1 MTATWIR
8 RAVLS
13 GVALSGL
20 LYSWAAERTSL
31 ERANRLYREGALQ
44 EASDIYGREASGDGQ
59 GGRAPIDPAVR
70 YNLGTSL
77 LELGSAAAEGELLAA
92 AEGWPLPTAE
102 GESLAADEGE
112 SLANEEGAA
121 RDAIDEVR
129 ARALYNAGLF
139 SLRRALDGAEG
150 DSLRMLAT
158 AAVDANRS
166 ALRVRPD
173 HADTKWNLAM
183 AQRLLDSI
191 QAGDRDAGEE
201 SAESALEA
209 DEVMQSQNVLEV
221 DEESELPE
229 DAPMDGEDE
238 TRADLND
245 DGPMSELEAAEI
257 LTGSHYDPAL
267 LVRKLLALQ
276 SRGFWGRRPAAR
288 GPRR

>member
-92 AEGWPLPTAE
+92 AEGRPPATAE
-102 GESLAADEGE
+102 GESPAA
-112 SLANEEGAA
+112 EEGAV
-121 RDAIDEVR
+121 REAIDEVR

-173 HADTKWNLAM
+173 HADTQWNLAM

>member
-1 MTATWIR
+1 
-8 RAVLS
+8 
-13 GVALSGL
+13 L

-44 EASDIYGREASGDGQ
+44 EASELYGREASGDGEA
-59 GGRAPIDPAVR
+59 RREPVDPAVR

-92 AEGWPLPTAE
+92 AEGWPLATAE
-102 GESLAADEGE
+102 GASLAD
-112 SLANEEGAA
+112 EEGAA
-121 RDAIDEVR
+121 RDARDEVR
-129 ARALYNAGLF
+129 ARALYNAGLY

>member
-1 MTATWIR
+1 MTVTWIR

-31 ERANRLYREGALQ
+31 ERANRLYRDGALQ
-44 EASDIYGREASGDGQ
+44 EASDIYGREASGDG
-59 GGRAPIDPAVR
+59 GVGREPIDPAVR

-77 LELGSAAAEGELLAA
+77 LELGSAAAESELLAA
-92 AEGWPLPTAE
+92 AEGGPPAP
-102 GESLAADEGE
+102 
-112 SLANEEGAA
+112 EEGAA

-129 ARALYNAGLF
+129 ARALYNAGLY
-139 SLRRALDGAEG
+139 SLRRALDGVEG

>member
-1 MTATWIR
+1 MSATWIR

-44 EASDIYGREASGDGQ
+44 EASEIYGREASGDGQ
-59 GGRAPIDPAVR
+59 GRREPVDPAVR

-92 AEGWPLPTAE
+92 AEGWPLATAE
-102 GESLAADEGE
+102 GASLAD
-112 SLANEEGAA
+112 EEGAA
-121 RDAIDEVR
+121 RDARDEVR
-129 ARALYNAGLF
+129 ARALYNAGLH

>member
-1 MTATWIR
+1 MSATWIR

-92 AEGWPLPTAE
+92 AEGRPLATAE
-102 GESLAADEGE
+102 GESPAA
-112 SLANEEGAA
+112 EEGAV
-121 RDAIDEVR
+121 REAIDEVR
-129 ARALYNAGLF
+129 ARALYNAGLY
-139 SLRRALDGAEG
+139 SLRRALDGADG
-150 DSLRMLAT
+150 DSLRMLAN

>member
-1 MTATWIR
+1 MTTIWIR

-59 GGRAPIDPAVR
+59 GGRERIDPAVR

-92 AEGWPLPTAE
+92 AEGRPLATAE
-102 GESLAADEGE
+102 GESLAA
-112 SLANEEGAA
+112 EEGAA
-121 RDAIDEVR
+121 REAIDEVR
-129 ARALYNAGLF
+129 ARALYNAGLY

-150 DSLRMLAT
+150 DSLRMLAN

-173 HADTKWNLAM
+173 HADTKWNLAI

>member
-92 AEGWPLPTAE
+92 AEGRPPATAE
-102 GESLAADEGE
+102 GESPAA
-112 SLANEEGAA
+112 EEGAV
-121 RDAIDEVR
+121 REAIDEVR

>member
-1 MTATWIR
+1 
-8 RAVLS
+8 V
-13 GVALSGL
+13 
-20 LYSWAAERTSL
+20 
-31 ERANRLYREGALQ
+31 RE
-44 EASDIYGREASGDGQ
+44 
-59 GGRAPIDPAVR
+59 
-70 YNLGTSL
+70 
-77 LELGSAAAEGELLAA
+77 
-92 AEGWPLPTAE
+92 
-102 GESLAADEGE
+102 
-112 SLANEEGAA
+112 
-121 RDAIDEVR
+121 AIDEVR

>member
-1 MTATWIR
+1 
-8 RAVLS
+8 
-13 GVALSGL
+13 
-20 LYSWAAERTSL
+20 
-31 ERANRLYREGALQ
+31 
-44 EASDIYGREASGDGQ
+44 
-59 GGRAPIDPAVR
+59 
-70 YNLGTSL
+70 
-77 LELGSAAAEGELLAA
+77 
-92 AEGWPLPTAE
+92 
-102 GESLAADEGE
+102 
-112 SLANEEGAA
+112 
-121 RDAIDEVR
+121 
-129 ARALYNAGLF
+129 
-139 SLRRALDGAEG
+139 
-150 DSLRMLAT
+150 
-158 AAVDANRS
+158 
-166 ALRVRPD
+166 
-173 HADTKWNLAM
+173 M